1 MTNNIKLGEKI
12 REYRKNKMLTLQ
24 QLAEQSG
31 ISTGYISKIER
42 GTVNPS
48 LKNIQ
53 RLCFA
58 LEIAPQELMMD
69 DEKTVAYE
77 EENAEYKAEI
87 RREESNK
94 AQEQTERWSGGQLG
108 QSEVILKTAA
118 YESQGNAGQDNK
130 ILAEKKSR
138 IFRTED
144 KTPIYGIADILDFN
158 RIYEDEND
166 SVKVSVMKLAGH
178 MHKAYY
184 SSHSYREF
192 GIVAKGKMQIE
203 LNDTDQYELNEGD
216 CIMIEAETKH
226 SVGNR
231 FDEECISYWIQ
242 FNN

>member
-69 DEKTVAYE
+69 DEKTMAYE
-77 EENAEYKAEI
+77 ENSAENKAQI
-87 RREESNK
+87 RKEESNGV
-94 AQEQTERWSGGQLG
+94 QEQTERWAEE
-108 QSEVILKTAA
+108 QSERILKTAA
-118 YESQGNAGQDNK
+118 YESKGNTKQDNK
-130 ILAEKKSR
+130 ILTGKKSR